1 MMAEEIFD
9 KLQPTL
15 RREGIEVDFLG
26 TEGAVVNIRAR
37 RVGAGVPVAFVVKAL
52 AGTCRRY
59 LSGIEDVCLAEYDPG
74 QGIPVAASQTF
85 EPVFQHSAAVH
96 ALLLG
101 GVPVVDLTGL
111 GRRDAIRAIEG
122 CVLVWG
128 ERSPMI
134 AIQGLT
140 ADAPLR
146 AARKWAAVYRA
157 RYREIREVTPDRWE
171 VHFSDHDG
179 PATAELRSKGDEV
192 MPGRIF
198 LTSSF

>member
-1 MMAEEIFD
+1 MKADEIID

-15 RREGIEVDFLG
+15 RKEGFEVDFLG
-26 TEGAVVNIRAR
+26 TEGSVVNIRAR
-37 RVGAGVPVAFVVKAL
+37 RVGAGVPVAFLVKAL

-59 LSGIEDVCLAEYDPG
+59 LTDIEDVCLAEYDPG
-74 QGIPVAASQTF
+74 DFIPVAPSETF
-85 EPVFQHSAAVH
+85 EPVFRHSATVQ

-128 ERSPMI
+128 KRSPMI
-134 AIQGLT
+134 ALQGLA

-146 AARKWAAVYRA
+146 AARKWAAVYRD
-157 RYREIREVTPDRWE
+157 RYREIREISSDRWE
-171 VHFSDHDG
+171 IFFVERDNPRMS
-179 PATAELRSKGDEV
+179 ELRSRKDEV
-192 MPGRIF
+192 MPGRVF
-198 LTSSF
+198 LTS